1 MQDNKKGKISPN
13 MLNDVCREPSPLFTE
28 ARWIVHPRSVLQKS
42 IMRNWD
48 GRGSVWER
56 QRILVWYAEEKGMK
70 KLRFVTGRALHV
82 PFNRTTGSAFA
93 GLIMHWRSGQIRC
106 PDVCPS
112 SSRATALRSA
122 AWLENGD
129 RCWMLALLFLCA
141 SLRTHG
147 HFEKIKYESQNWRN
161 ACWGGCAGI

>member
-1 MQDNKKGKISPN
+1 MLHNVCRIFAGISRGKLHCRIQCHIRFQKVTKSN
-13 MLNDVCREPSPLFTE
+13 LELRKFADLIYYLVVLNDVCREPSPLFTE
-28 ARWIVHPRSVLQKS
+28 ARWIVHPSSVLQKS

-56 QRILVWYAEEKGMK
+56 QRILVWYVEEKGMK
-70 KLRFVTGRALHV
+70 K
-82 PFNRTTGSAFA
+82 
-93 GLIMHWRSGQIRC
+93 I
-106 PDVCPS
+106 
-112 SSRATALRSA
+112 A